1 MAAGYRGKD
10 MTVGSPTRLILF
22 FSIPLLIGNIFQ
34 QLYNMVDTIIV
45 GRFLGVSALAAV
57 GSTGSLSFLVL
68 GFVMGITSGF
78 SVLAAQRFGAGD
90 ERGLRHFV
98 AMSVYLGMIISAILT
113 VLTICLTRPMLTLM
127 NTPED
132 ILDSAAVYI
141 IIIFAGI
148 LPSMF
153 YNLLAGVLRALG
165 DSKTPLYFL
174 IISSVLNIV
183 LDLFFIVTL
192 HAGVAGAAYATVLS
206 QAVSAVLCLLYI
218 RKRFPILRFQR
229 EELTYSHRS
238 AFQLMKVGIPMALQ
252 FSITAIGTMILQ
264 SAINSFG
271 STVVGA
277 YTAACKAEQ
286 LATQPAVT
294 FGATMASYTGQNLGA
309 GRMDRIRRGVNSCI
323 VISCIFS
330 VLGALLVIFGGG
342 MLVSLFITGD
352 QPKVMAYAREYLN
365 TIAVFFVPLGLIFI
379 YRNTLQGMGDG
390 FMPMMAGVAEL
401 VMRAFVAFY
410 LAGHLGYLG
419 ICLAGPIAWIGADI
433 PLMLTYYI
441 RMHRIKKRDYDGY
454 GHYEKDYAGR
464 S

>member
-1 MAAGYRGKD
+1 MVRD
-10 MTVGSPTRLILF
+10 MTAGSPAKLILA
-22 FSIPLLIGNIFQ
+22 FSVPLLIGNIFQ
-34 QLYNMVDTIIV
+34 QLYSMVDTIIV
-45 GRFLGVSALAAV
+45 GRILGVSALAAV

-68 GFVMGITSGF
+68 GFVMGTTSGF

-98 AMSVYLGMIISAILT
+98 AMSVYLGLIISAILT
-113 VLTICLTRPMLTLM
+113 VLTIWLTRPMLALM

-132 ILDSAAVYI
+132 IMDSAAIYI

-183 LDLFFIVTL
+183 LDLFFIVTF

-206 QAVSAVLCLLYI
+206 QAVSAVLCLFYI
-218 RKRFPILRFQR
+218 RKRFPILRFR
-229 EELTYSHRS
+229 KEELAYSHRS
-238 AFQLMKVGIPMALQ
+238 ACQLMKVGIPMALQ

-342 MLVSLFITGD
+342 ALVSLFITGD
-352 QPKVMAYAREYLN
+352 QPEVMAYAREYLN
-365 TIAVFFVPLGLIFI
+365 TIAVFFIPLGLIFI

-410 LAGHLGYLG
+410 LAGRLGYLG

-433 PLMLTYYI
+433 PLMLTYYV
-441 RMHRIKKRDYDGY
+441 RMHRIKKR
-454 GHYEKDYAGR
+454 EQAA
-464 S
+464 SESV

>member
-1 MAAGYRGKD
+1 MVKD
-10 MTVGSPTRLILF
+10 MTSGSPARLILA

-34 QLYNMVDTIIV
+34 QLYSMVDTIIV
-45 GRFLGVSALAAV
+45 GRFLGVPALAAV

-98 AMSVYLGMIISAILT
+98 AMSVYLGLIISIILT
-113 VLTICLTRPMLTLM
+113 VLTICLTKPMLRIM

-132 ILDSAAVYI
+132 IFYDAAIYI

-148 LPSMF
+148 LPTMF

-183 LDLFFIVTL
+183 LDLFFIVTVKL
-192 HAGVAGAAYATVLS
+192 GVAGAAYATIIS
-206 QAVSAVLCLLYI
+206 QAVSAVLCFIYI
-218 RKRFPILRFQR
+218 RKKFPILKFQR
-229 EELTYSHRS
+229 EELPFRFTS
-238 AFQLMKVGIPMALQ
+238 ACQLMRVGIPMALQ

-264 SAINSFG
+264 GAINSLG

-286 LATQPAVT
+286 LATQPMVT

-309 GRMDRIRRGVNSCI
+309 GRMDRIRKGVRSCI
-323 VISCIFS
+323 LISCIFCM
-330 VLGALLVIFGGG
+330 LGSLLVVFGGG
-342 MLVSLFITGD
+342 FLVSLFITGD
-352 QPKVMAYAREYLN
+352 QPEVMNYAREYLN
-365 TIAVFFVPLGLIFI
+365 TIAIFFIPLGLIFI

-410 LAGHLGYLG
+410 LAGKLGYLA
-419 ICLAGPIAWIGADI
+419 ICLAGPIAWVGADI
-433 PLMLTYYI
+433 PLMLAYYI
-441 RMHRIKKRDYDGY
+441 KMNRIRKL
-454 GHYEKDYAGR
+454 EKEKGITYIEK
-464 S
+464 

>member
-1 MAAGYRGKD
+1 MVKD
-10 MTVGSPTRLILF
+10 MTEGSPARLILA

-34 QLYNMVDTIIV
+34 QLYSMVDTIIV
-45 GRFLGVSALAAV
+45 GRFLGVQALAAV

-90 ERGLRHFV
+90 EKGLRHYV
-98 AMSVYLGMIISAILT
+98 AMSVYLGLIISAVLT
-113 VLTICLTRPMLTLM
+113 VLTICLTRSTLTLM

-132 ILDSAAVYI
+132 ILDEAAIYI
-141 IIIFAGI
+141 IVIFAGI
-148 LPSMF
+148 LPTMF
-153 YNLLAGVLRALG
+153 YNLLAGILRALG

-174 IISSVLNIV
+174 IISSVLNIA

-192 HAGVAGAAYATVLS
+192 QSGVAGAAYATVIS
-206 QAVSAVLCLLYI
+206 QAVSAVLCLIYI
-218 RKRFPILRFQR
+218 RARFPILRFQK
-229 EELTYSHRS
+229 EELSYSHHS
-238 AFQLMKVGIPMALQ
+238 AFQLMKVGVPMALQ

-264 SAINSFG
+264 GAINSFG

-309 GRMDRIRRGVNSCI
+309 GKMDRIRKGVNSCI
-323 VISCIFS
+323 LISCVFCIFGS
-330 VLGALLVIFGGG
+330 LLVVFGGSA
-342 MLVSLFITGD
+342 LVSLFITGE
-352 QPKVMAYAREYLN
+352 QPEVMAYAREYLN
-365 TIAVFFVPLGLIFI
+365 TIAIFFIPLGLIFI

-410 LAGHLGYLG
+410 LADRLGYLG

-441 RMHRIKKRDYDGY
+441 KMHKIKKL
-454 GHYEKDYAGR
+454 K
-464 S
+464 

>member
-1 MAAGYRGKD
+1 MVKD
-10 MTVGSPTRLILF
+10 MTSGSPARLILA

-34 QLYNMVDTIIV
+34 QLYSMVDTIIV
-45 GRFLGVSALAAV
+45 GRFLGVPALAAV

-98 AMSVYLGMIISAILT
+98 AMSVYLGLIISIVLT
-113 VLTICLTRPMLTLM
+113 VLTICLTKPMLRLM

-132 ILDSAAVYI
+132 IFYDAAIYI

-148 LPSMF
+148 LPTMF

-192 HAGVAGAAYATVLS
+192 KLGVAGAAYATVIS
-206 QAVSAVLCLLYI
+206 QAVSAVLCFIYI
-218 RKRFPILRFQR
+218 RKKFPILKFQR
-229 EELTYSHRS
+229 EELPFRFAS
-238 AFQLMKVGIPMALQ
+238 ACQLMRVGIPMALQ

-264 SAINSFG
+264 GAINSLG

-286 LATQPAVT
+286 LATQPMVT

-309 GRMDRIRRGVNSCI
+309 GRMDRIRKGVRSCI
-323 VISCIFS
+323 LISCIFCM
-330 VLGALLVIFGGG
+330 LGSLLVVFGGG
-342 MLVSLFITGD
+342 FLVSLFITGD
-352 QPKVMAYAREYLN
+352 QPEVMNYAREYLN
-365 TIAVFFVPLGLIFI
+365 IIAIFFIPLGLIFI

-390 FMPMMAGVAEL
+390 FMPMMTGVAEL

-410 LAGHLGYLG
+410 LAGKLGYLA
-419 ICLAGPIAWIGADI
+419 ICLAGPIAWVGADI
-433 PLMLTYYI
+433 PLMFAYYI
-441 RMHRIKKRDYDGY
+441 KM
-454 GHYEKDYAGR
+454 GHIRKLEKEKGITYIEK
-464 S
+464 

>member
-1 MAAGYRGKD
+1 MVKD
-10 MTVGSPTRLILF
+10 MTGGTPWKLILS

-34 QLYNMVDTIIV
+34 QLYSMVDTIIV
-45 GRFLGVSALAAV
+45 GRFLGVQALAAV

-78 SVLAAQRFGAGD
+78 SVLVAQRFGAGD
-90 ERGLRHFV
+90 EKGLRHYV
-98 AMSVYLGMIISAILT
+98 AMSVYLGVLISVIVTA
-113 VLTICLTRPMLTLM
+113 LTIVFTRPVLRLM

-132 ILDSAAVYI
+132 IFEDAAIYI
-141 IIIFAGI
+141 IVIFVGI

-153 YNLLAGVLRALG
+153 YNLLAGILRALG

-174 IISSVLNIV
+174 IISSILNIV

-192 HAGVAGAAYATVLS
+192 HSGVAGAAYATIIS
-206 QAVSAVLCLLYI
+206 QAVSAILCLIYI
-218 RKRFPILRFQR
+218 IKKFPILRFQK
-229 EELTYSHRS
+229 EELGYSHQS

-264 SAINSFG
+264 GAINGFG

-286 LATQPAVT
+286 LATQPMVT

-309 GRMDRIRRGVNSCI
+309 GRMDRIRKGVKSCV
-323 VISCIFS
+323 VISCLFCI
-330 VLGALLVIFGGG
+330 LGSLIVVFGGG
-342 MLVSLFITGD
+342 FLVSLFITGD
-352 QPKVMAYAREYLN
+352 QPEVMAYAREYLN
-365 TIAVFFVPLGLIFI
+365 TIAVFFIPLGLIFI

-410 LAGHLGYLG
+410 LAGKLGYLG

-433 PLMLTYYI
+433 PLMVTYYL
-441 RMHRIKKRDYDGY
+441 RMHKIKKL
-454 GHYEKDYAGR
+454 EKEKGVVYAD
-464 S
+464 

>member
-1 MAAGYRGKD
+1 MVRD
-10 MTVGSPTRLILF
+10 MTAGSPAKLILA
-22 FSIPLLIGNIFQ
+22 FSVPLLIGNIFQ
-34 QLYNMVDTIIV
+34 QLYSMVDTIIV
-45 GRFLGVSALAAV
+45 GRILGVSALAAV

-98 AMSVYLGMIISAILT
+98 AMSVYLGLIISAILT
-113 VLTICLTRPMLTLM
+113 VLTIWLTRPMLALM

-132 ILDSAAVYI
+132 IMDSAAIYI

-183 LDLFFIVTL
+183 LDLFFIVTF

-206 QAVSAVLCLLYI
+206 QAVSAVLCLFYI
-218 RKRFPILRFQR
+218 RKRFPILRFR
-229 EELTYSHRS
+229 KEELAYNHRS
-238 AFQLMKVGIPMALQ
+238 ACQLMKVGIPMALQ

-342 MLVSLFITGD
+342 ALVSLFITGD
-352 QPKVMAYAREYLN
+352 QPEVMAYAREYLN
-365 TIAVFFVPLGLIFI
+365 TIAVFFIPLGLIFI

-410 LAGHLGYLG
+410 LAGRLGYLG

-441 RMHRIKKRDYDGY
+441 RMHRIKKR
-454 GHYEKDYAGR
+454 EQAV
-464 S
+464 SESV